1 MKKNNLISNPKER
14 VLDPDDLSAGRSLFE
29 KSDNSQHASDGL
41 DFENIRKLREKE
53 YEEFKKTK
61 KEGNDN
67 IAGIIRQFFDNCRPD
82 YFITLTF
89 RDNRINN
96 GTYIDTSIDL
106 EKEKN
111 GFIPLTSQEQ
121 KNYENYYYKN
131 SLKIQQNVSI
141 SRLNTGIKD
150 FFTRGMYVD
159 KRKVIKDSETIKKW
173 RNKKINKGLP
183 LGNTK
188 WQVIRT
194 TPLTELASHYFYVV
208 EHGRRGNRRHIHVLL
223 RLNKDIKIIK
233 KMYEYQFKKCLHFWK
248 KNYGYF
254 KLEKFKGQEH
264 YNYLAK
270 DQYILKDFYNRRYE
284 NYENEFGYFNSI
296 FQTTDIRQ
304 KKLDI

>member
-14 VLDPDDLSAGRSLFE
+14 RLDPDDLSAGRSLFE
-29 KSDNSQHASDGL
+29 GIHNSQDHYPGL
-41 DFENIRKLREKE
+41 DTENIGKLRKKE

-67 IAGIIRQFFDNCRPD
+67 ISGIIRKFFDNCRPD
-82 YFITLTF
+82 YFLTLTF

-96 GTYIDTSIDL
+96 GTYIDSSIDL
-106 EKEKN
+106 EREKE
-111 GFIPLTSQEQ
+111 GFIPLTTQEQ
-121 KNYENYYYKN
+121 KNYQNYYYKN

-141 SRLNTGIKD
+141 SKLNTGIKD

-159 KRKVIKDSETIKKW
+159 RRKIIKDSENISKW
-173 RNKKINKGLP
+173 RDKKIEKRLP
-183 LGNTK
+183 LANTR
-188 WQVIRT
+188 WQTIRT
-194 TPLTELASHYFYVV
+194 IPIRELASHYFYVV
-208 EHGRRGNRRHIHVLL
+208 EHGSRGNRRHIHVLL
-223 RLNKDIKIIK
+223 RLNKDIKIVK
-233 KMYEYQFKKCLHFWK
+233 RMYEYQFKKVLHFWN
-248 KNYGYF
+248 KNYGF
-254 KLEKFKGQEH
+254 VKLEKFKGQEH

-284 NYENEFGYFNSI
+284 NYENEFGYFNSV